1 MWTLFDGFVFAAGF
15 AVCWLLKDGIA
26 RLVVGSETF
35 AKALEAKAAALR
47 AAIR

>member
-1 MWTLFDGFVFAAGF
+1 MWTLFDGIIFSAGF
-15 AVCWLLKDGIA
+15 AVCWFLKDRIA
-26 RLVVGSETF
+26 RVVIGSETF